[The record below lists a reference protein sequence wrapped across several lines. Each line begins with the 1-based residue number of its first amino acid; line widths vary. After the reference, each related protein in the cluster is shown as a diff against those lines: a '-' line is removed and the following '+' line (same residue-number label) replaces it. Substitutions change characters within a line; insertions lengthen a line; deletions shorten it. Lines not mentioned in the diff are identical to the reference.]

1 MSGGAQAVPARAGAD
16 DPAAAAGGDAGVPRR
31 GRRIGGAMRDRVR
44 RRQRARRRRSAGG
57 RPDLPGRGRAVR
69 ARRPWPVDPGGDQL
83 CRVDVR
89 AVKRRGRALGR
100 ELRRRDGPDAVPA
113 GHLGHVQG
121 AGARRG
127 GAAERL
133 RRGRRRVQRRELP
146 EGLRRAG
153 RLAGRDLRLQPL
165 ERVRAA
171 GPLAGRR
178 LLHTGT
184 HRAGTR
190 HLDDQRR
197 ARARR
202 PRAPR
207 SASRRRAATRPGRS
221 RSRPGSRRS
230 SPRPTSPTKPAR
242 GATTCSSATTA
253 TPSCP
258 QESPGRR

>member
-1 MSGGAQAVPARAGAD
+1 MRRLFLLALALTILLPLLAVMLVFL
-16 DPAAAAGGDAGVPRR
+16 AAAGESAAQCGAAFAGTE
-31 GRRIGGAMRDRVR
+31 
-44 RRQRARRRRSAGG
+44 RAGRRRSAGG

-69 ARRPWPVDPGGDQL
+69 ARRPRPVDPGGDQL
-83 CRVDVR
+83 RRVDVR
-89 AVKRRGRALGR
+89 AVERRGRALGR

-121 AGARRG
+121 AGARRS

-133 RRGRRRVQRRELP
+133 RRGRRGVQRRELP

-165 ERVRAA
+165 ERLRTA

-178 LLHTGT
+178 AT
-184 HRAGTR
+184 TR
-190 HLDDQRR
+190 RGSPRRDPPPRRQPR

-202 PRAPR
+202 SRAAR
-207 SASRRRAATRPGRS
+207 SAFRRRAATRPGRS

-230 SPRPTSPTKPAR
+230 SPRPTSPTQPAR
-242 GATTCSSATTA
+242 GATTCSSTTTA

-258 QESPGRR
+258 QGSPGRR